1 MNLSAKI
8 ISWRPTNAEILPIFA
23 VYPLLNTNAASVPY
37 SDASFASISA
47 YNGWFPVVNLE
58 ARAPMP
64 YKLIASIA
72 ACLTT
77 SCVESPM

>member
-47 YNGWFPVVNLE
+47 YFISKVFHT
-58 ARAPMP
+58 
-64 YKLIASIA
+64 IASFQ
-72 ACLTT
+72 
-77 SCVESPM
+77 M